1 MIEDSDTINED
12 SLTFFAKGGSNSKQT
27 SVLNQE
33 EFRNKI
39 DTYDKEQFNGSIL
52 FKMNS
57 GIITYHININTET
70 KGFHTII
77 NIYISLKIM
86 ATAPT

>member
-27 SVLNQE
+27 SVSNQE

-39 DTYDKEQFNGSIL
+39 DTYDKR
-52 FKMNS
+52 
-57 GIITYHININTET
+57 
-70 KGFHTII
+70 TI
-77 NIYISLKIM
+77 
-86 ATAPT
+86 